1 MEMLEEFVSEAP
13 KAEKRLFIVVIPSWL
28 NAAETIPTLNEKYD
42 VKTVIAAVS
51 VGGFYATKNGVTA
64 DNALTFAVPGFAQ
77 SIVLDSR
84 GEHEAEISAIHRILW
99 AFNREAK
106 ITRSS
111 NSTLSTGQVGDLLN
125 DNLYNSEYH
134 RFLRSK
140 YGSLYKFS
148 SLSQLQ
154 VGYIEFK
161 YPIYDLPAFKILSR
175 QEGWLVDWKG
185 IKE

>member
-1 MEMLEEFVSEAP
+1 M
-13 KAEKRLFIVVIPSWL
+13 
-28 NAAETIPTLNEKYD
+28 
-42 VKTVIAAVS
+42 
-51 VGGFYATKNGVTA
+51 TA
-64 DNALTFAVPGFAQ
+64 DNALTYAVPGYAQ

-84 GEHEAEISAIHRILW
+84 GEPEAQISAIHRILW

-111 NSTLSTGQVGDLLN
+111 NSTLSTGQVNDLLE

-148 SLSQLQ
+148 SLNQLQ
-154 VGYIEFK
+154 VGYFEFK
-161 YPIYDLPAFKILSR
+161 YPIYDLPALKTLSR

-185 IKE
+185 IKEDLKAKKE